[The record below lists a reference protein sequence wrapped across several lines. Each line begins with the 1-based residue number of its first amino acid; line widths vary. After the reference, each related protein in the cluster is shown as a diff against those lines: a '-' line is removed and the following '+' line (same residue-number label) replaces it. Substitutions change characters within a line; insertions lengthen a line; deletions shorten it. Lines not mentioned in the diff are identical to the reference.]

1 MRNAR
6 ELLLIMIFT
15 LVIPDDIYREIE
27 QMSGNPRRHMEEII
41 IKYVDERLYQT
52 EKRVKSPEE
61 AYL

>member
-1 MRNAR
+1 
-6 ELLLIMIFT
+6 MIFT